1 MRVFVAQNRHR
12 ENRKRVPEVVLVCG
26 VKNRKRFFAEHR
38 FQNVRTECTEKHR
51 KKTRNTRENKGTHG
65 AEAARKSVRQRNPML
80 PEALTR
86 HEYVLA
92 SASPRRREV
101 MERLGFRISVQPA
114 AIDELAIRHSDAAE
128 QTRLIAQAKA
138 DAIWSRGLTTV
149 AADTVVVLN
158 GDVLEKPTDRQDADR
173 MLRRLSGR
181 DHKVY
186 TAVSLKFPAGEHVAF
201 LEETAVY
208 FLPLSDAVITDYI
221 ATDAPYDK
229 AGGYGV
235 QDAFGMA
242 YIRRVEGC
250 YFNVMGFPASRF
262 VQVLSANQKFLL

>member
-1 MRVFVAQNRHR
+1 
-12 ENRKRVPEVVLVCG
+12 
-26 VKNRKRFFAEHR
+26 
-38 FQNVRTECTEKHR
+38 
-51 KKTRNTRENKGTHG
+51 
-65 AEAARKSVRQRNPML
+65 ML
-80 PEALTR
+80 PETLSR

-92 SASPRRREV
+92 SASPRRREI
-101 MERLGFRISVQPA
+101 MERLGFRIVVRPA

-149 AADTVVVLN
+149 AADTVVVLD
-158 GDVLEKPTDRQDADR
+158 GGVLEKPVDKADAER

-186 TAVSLKFPAGEHVAF
+186 TAVSIKFPAGEHAGF
-201 LEETAVY
+201 LEETNVY
-208 FLPLSDAVITDYI
+208 FLPLPEQVIADYV

-229 AGGYGV
+229 AGSYGV

>member
-1 MRVFVAQNRHR
+1 MRQ
-12 ENRKRVPEVVLVCG
+12 
-26 VKNRKRFFAEHR
+26 
-38 FQNVRTECTEKHR
+38 Q
-51 KKTRNTRENKGTHG
+51 
-65 AEAARKSVRQRNPML
+65 EAML

-92 SASPRRREV
+92 SASPRRREI
-101 MERLGFRISVQPA
+101 MERLGFRISVRPA

-128 QTRLIAQAKA
+128 QTRLIALAKA
-138 DAIWSRGLTTV
+138 DAIWSRGMITV
-149 AADTVVVLN
+149 AADTVVVLD
-158 GDVLEKPTDRQDADR
+158 GDVLEKPVDKQDADR

-186 TAVSLKFPAGEHVAF
+186 TAVSLKFPGGEHAGF

-208 FLPLSDAVITDYI
+208 FLSLSDQVIADYI

-262 VQVLSANQKFLL
+262 VQALSANQKFLR